1 MCKVETQL
9 EQYEKSV
16 WNTWNKIGKYYSF
29 IKKLLQLLAELYFS
43 KLTQKNWTDRL
54 SRMNLIFSPN
64 CPSIA
69 SFEYRLMM
77 VKTFPEFYERSDKR
91 GVISNEKNIEWK
103 KYQMMQTIIAN
114 FSQPSTFC
122 LGKFF
127 QCRIKS
133 NIKRQTKLLNC

>member
-1 MCKVETQL
+1 MQSWDTIGAIW
-9 EQYEKSV
+9 KSV

-43 KLTQKNWTDRL
+43 KLTHKTQTDRL

-77 VKTFPEFYERSDKR
+77 IKTFPEFYERSDKR
-91 GVISNEKNIEWK
+91 GVISNEKNIKWCK
-103 KYQMMQTIIAN
+103 PLLQTFLSHRLSAWESSFN
-114 FSQPSTFC
+114 AE
-122 LGKFF
+122 
-127 QCRIKS
+127 S
-133 NIKRQTKLLNC
+133 NQISRAKTKL